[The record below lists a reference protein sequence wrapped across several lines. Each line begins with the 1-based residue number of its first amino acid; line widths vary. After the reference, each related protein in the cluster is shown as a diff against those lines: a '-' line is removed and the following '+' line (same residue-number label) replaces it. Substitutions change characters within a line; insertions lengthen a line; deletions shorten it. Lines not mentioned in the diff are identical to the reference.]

1 MTVLTTQHEIRAQA
15 ALECAQAFVDA
26 ARTRL
31 LHGRQSTHVARAL
44 AGFVAS
50 LDRCRHEGVEAPFSL
65 QFADDAMHHEGKPL
79 VAPSLQAKALL
90 RAAAARDVAAITFA
104 DGFDA
109 DECNRLFDLL
119 LEDCNRDSLHRQ
131 HREAALAA
139 FGVRH
144 ARVSSRTPADPENR
158 ALSLPDADRQD
169 LRHYQDLADALHDN
183 AALAAGNRVLGVAG
197 AQGLIEQTVLRLDQ
211 APSGLL
217 SLATQDNVDRFTV
230 GHSVRVALLA
240 LQVARA
246 AGALKQQLI
255 DVGVAAL
262 LHDIGKSK
270 VPPEILYKRG
280 KLDEQ
285 EWVWMAQHPR
295 LGADILLEQ
304 DVVLPSAVGAAFCHH
319 MDGHDGGY
327 PSPLL
332 PLKPSGTSR
341 LIRVCD
347 VFEALTSM
355 RPYKR
360 ALTPME
366 AYAVMRRHAHDF
378 DPRWL
383 STFVRT
389 LGVFPQGSRVRLD
402 DGSLAVVLRQGAMP
416 STPIVRPLTGPGGAD
431 LTADAPDEVAIGATL
446 RGETRT
452 VCSVYTR
459 DRSVPVPEEG
469 YAPLDYLTQT
479 VHGACLRRGPH
490 GSPSESARRQRTSH
504 DCPW

>member
-1 MTVLTTQHEIRAQA
+1 MNSPATQHELRARA
-15 ALECAQAFVDA
+15 ALDCAQAFVDA

-31 LHGRQSTHVARAL
+31 LHGRDSAHVARAL
-44 AGFVAS
+44 AAFVDA
-50 LDRCRHEGVEAPFSL
+50 LARCRDEGVESPFLL
-65 QFADDAMHHEGKPL
+65 QFADDAIHHDGEPL

-90 RAAAARDVAAITFA
+90 RAAAAREVATIAFA

-109 DECNRLFDLL
+109 DEGNRLFDLL
-119 LEDCNRDSLHRQ
+119 LEEQNRDALLRQ

-144 ARVSSRTPADPENR
+144 ARVSSRTPADPGNR
-158 ALSLPDADRQD
+158 ALSLPDADGQD

-183 AALAAGNRVLGVAG
+183 AALAAGDRGLGVAG

-246 AGALKQQLI
+246 AGADKQQLV

-280 KLDEQ
+280 KLDEH

-304 DVVLPSAVGAAFCHH
+304 DEVMPSAVGAAFCHH
-319 MDGHDGGY
+319 MDGHGGGY
-327 PSPLL
+327 PSPLM
-332 PLKPSGTSR
+332 PVQPSGTSR

-366 AYAVMRRHAHDF
+366 AYAVMRRHACDF

-383 STFVRT
+383 SMFVRT

-402 DGSLAVVLRQGAMP
+402 DGSMAVVLRQGATP
-416 STPIVRPLTGPGGAD
+416 STPVVRPLTGAGGAD
-431 LTADAPDEVAIGATL
+431 LEADAPDEIAIGAKV
-446 RGETRT
+446 RGQTRT
-452 VCSVYTR
+452 VQSVYTR

-469 YAPLDYLTQT
+469 YSPLDYLTQT
-479 VHGACLRRGPH
+479 VHGACLRRN
-490 GSPSESARRQRTSH
+490 AR
-504 DCPW
+504 